1 MATDEKRSKLVS
13 EPNYRRTKQFS
24 ETFLAIEMKKIK
36 LKTNKPLYFGM
47 SILDISKT
55 LMHKF
60 WFDYIKLKYGD
71 RAKLCFT
78 DTDSFVIHI
87 MTEDFFENIYDVVK
101 VWFDISNYDEN
112 DKRPVLISMNKK
124 VIGLFKDELGGK
136 VMKEFVALRGK
147 TYAYLMDDGSEK
159 EKAKG
164 TKKCVIKRELM
175 FENYIDSSYNGT
187 VILRPQQRF
196 KSDHNELHTE
206 EVYKAALSS
215 NDNKRL
221 QTFDRI
227 TSFPHR
233 KNIFKVCGREMMVV
247 RDLFV
252 KNYADFPFYDE
263 IILQRQR

>member
-101 VWFDISNYDEN
+101 VWFDISNYDE
-112 DKRPVLISMNKK
+112 KTCFNKY
-124 VIGLFKDELGGK
+124 E
-136 VMKEFVALRGK
+136 
-147 TYAYLMDDGSEK
+147 
-159 EKAKG
+159 
-164 TKKCVIKRELM
+164 
-175 FENYIDSSYNGT
+175 
-187 VILRPQQRF
+187 Q
-196 KSDHNELHTE
+196 KSNW
-206 EVYKAALSS
+206 
-215 NDNKRL
+215 
-221 QTFDRI
+221 
-227 TSFPHR
+227 
-233 KNIFKVCGREMMVV
+233 VV
-247 RDLFV
+247 
-252 KNYADFPFYDE
+252 
-263 IILQRQR
+263 